1 MEPSFY
7 LLNRHQHDNN
17 ADTST
22 AATNEHIL
30 RSNPFDSEIND
41 SVANRSFEQEEYLT
55 ECDDAADVE
64 DELSRNAFAYEE
76 AYNDALITEEINQ
89 QESVNFEA
97 DETNRDSDKVFIFA
111 GVFCRKLYCSQQRP
125 REFEKRSIE
134 GNDMTEVLELLWQ
147 VAKKQVHRAVTFKD
161 DIPTWAEDD
170 PKLEH
175 IQKFVTLQDACKKKL
190 YYVSSVSPRLLRNW
204 RQTTKIFVYVY
215 STNVENN
222 TQYQQILK
230 KLILPQNP
238 DRSGANSTVDESVLA
253 AELRS
258 KHPDIEGHHSS
269 WLLWANLINSSPIH
283 ERDKLKTSKAPPLEL
298 AKYFR
303 WTAISEAARL
313 QSLHRGIVVA
323 SSI

>member
-1 MEPSFY
+1 
-7 LLNRHQHDNN
+7 
-17 ADTST
+17 
-22 AATNEHIL
+22 
-30 RSNPFDSEIND
+30 
-41 SVANRSFEQEEYLT
+41 
-55 ECDDAADVE
+55 
-64 DELSRNAFAYEE
+64 
-76 AYNDALITEEINQ
+76 
-89 QESVNFEA
+89 
-97 DETNRDSDKVFIFA
+97 
-111 GVFCRKLYCSQQRP
+111 
-125 REFEKRSIE
+125 
-134 GNDMTEVLELLWQ
+134 
-147 VAKKQVHRAVTFKD
+147 
-161 DIPTWAEDD
+161 
-170 PKLEH
+170 
-175 IQKFVTLQDACKKKL
+175 
-190 YYVSSVSPRLLRNW
+190 
-204 RQTTKIFVYVY
+204 
-215 STNVENN
+215 NVENN

-323 SSI
+323 QTVNDGWTKQIDEVRQDIDLALTVLQRVVDKLNAMESRAKGESELFAAMSSATQPEESDISQKLSAKVVDCTDVDHQ